1 MTKGRV
7 SVQVRIVPTYR
18 YTKQYGKFN
27 DVKPEEGTSMLI
39 RQIIN
44 SMIKM
49 SEDLNL
55 TPLEVVSLI
64 DSQIGG
70 TYERKDALVKIYV
83 NLNEEQKRF
92 AQGVGSGR
100 FMVATIMDMV
110 LRSESTLLGFIGQIG
125 LIRRQLFGED
135 NFEIPKIIETKVEPE
150 VKTMVKREV
159 KPEVTKPKVTKPEPK
174 VEVKPVE
181 AKTVET
187 KVEVKPEKVEPKV
200 ETQPVVEPE
209 KTQTKPEVKSTR
221 RSRVAENLREGIGE
235 VVVTNTLIDD
245 FM

>member
-1 MTKGRV
+1 M
-7 SVQVRIVPTYR
+7 PTYR

-135 NFEIPKIIETKVEPE
+135 NFEIPKGIEAKSTVETE
-150 VKTMVKREV
+150 VKREV
-159 KPEVTKPKVTKPEPK
+159 KPEVTKPKVTKPK
-174 VEVKPVE
+174 ITK
-181 AKTVET
+181 T
-187 KVEVKPEKVEPKV
+187 KVEVKPEEQIEPKVEPKVEFKVEPKV
-200 ETQPVVEPE
+200 ETQVEPKVE
-209 KTQTKPEVKSTR
+209 AKPEVKSTR
-221 RSRVAENLREGIGE
+221 RSKVAENLREGIGE

>member
-1 MTKGRV
+1 
-7 SVQVRIVPTYR
+7 
-18 YTKQYGKFN
+18 
-27 DVKPEEGTSMLI
+27 
-39 RQIIN
+39 
-44 SMIKM
+44 MIKM

-70 TYERKDALVKIYV
+70 TYERADALVKIYV

-135 NFEIPKIIETKVEPE
+135 NFDTQVKPKVNETKVKPA
-150 VKTMVKREV
+150 VKTEV
-159 KPEVTKPKVTKPEPK
+159 RVEPKATKPKVTKPKPK
-174 VEVKPVE
+174 VEIKPVVE
-181 AKTVET
+181 PEKAET
-187 KVEVKPEKVEPKV
+187 KVEVKPEKIEV
-200 ETQPVVEPE
+200 
-209 KTQTKPEVKSTR
+209 KPEVKSTR
-221 RSRVAENLREGIGE
+221 RSKVAENLREGIGE

>member
-1 MTKGRV
+1 
-7 SVQVRIVPTYR
+7 
-18 YTKQYGKFN
+18 
-27 DVKPEEGTSMLI
+27 
-39 RQIIN
+39 
-44 SMIKM
+44 MIKM

-64 DSQIGG
+64 DSQIQG
-70 TYERKDALVKIYV
+70 TYEREDALVKIYV

-135 NFEIPKIIETKVEPE
+135 NFEIQKGIEAKSTVETE
-150 VKTMVKREV
+150 VKREV
-159 KPEVTKPKVTKPEPK
+159 KPEVTKPKVTKPKPK

-181 AKTVET
+181 DKTVET
-187 KVEVKPEKVEPKV
+187 KVEVKPEKIEPKV
-200 ETQPVVEPE
+200 ETQTVVEPE
-209 KTQTKPEVKSTR
+209 KTQTKPEIKSTR
-221 RSRVAENLREGIGE
+221 RSKVAENLREGIGE

>member
-1 MTKGRV
+1 
-7 SVQVRIVPTYR
+7 
-18 YTKQYGKFN
+18 
-27 DVKPEEGTSMLI
+27 
-39 RQIIN
+39 
-44 SMIKM
+44 MIKV

-135 NFEIPKIIETKVEPE
+135 NFDTQAKPKVVETKVEPE
-150 VKTMVKREV
+150 VKTVVEPKVET
-159 KPEVTKPKVTKPEPK
+159 KVTKPKVTKPKPK
-174 VEVKPVE
+174 VEVKPV
-181 AKTVET
+181 
-187 KVEVKPEKVEPKV
+187 VEVKPKEIVEVKTEPKVEPKV

-209 KTQTKPEVKSTR
+209 KTQTKPEIKSTR
-221 RSRVAENLREGIGE
+221 RSKVAENLREGIGE

>member
-1 MTKGRV
+1 M
-7 SVQVRIVPTYR
+7 PTYR

-64 DSQIGG
+64 DSQIQG
-70 TYERKDALVKIYV
+70 TYEREDALVKIYV

-135 NFEIPKIIETKVEPE
+135 NFEIPKVMETKVEPE
-150 VKTMVKREV
+150 VKTKVKREV

-187 KVEVKPEKVEPKV
+187 KVEVKPEKIEPKV
-200 ETQPVVEPE
+200 ETQTVVEPE
-209 KTQTKPEVKSTR
+209 KTQTKPEIKSTR
-221 RSRVAENLREGIGE
+221 RSKVAENLREGIGE

>member
-1 MTKGRV
+1 
-7 SVQVRIVPTYR
+7 
-18 YTKQYGKFN
+18 
-27 DVKPEEGTSMLI
+27 
-39 RQIIN
+39 
-44 SMIKM
+44 MIKM

-83 NLNEEQKRF
+83 NLNKEQKRF

-135 NFEIPKIIETKVEPE
+135 NFEIPKGIEAKSTVETEVEPKVETK
-150 VKTMVKREV
+150 
-159 KPEVTKPKVTKPEPK
+159 VTKPKVTKPKPK
-174 VEVKPVE
+174 VEVKPE
-181 AKTVET
+181 EQI
-187 KVEVKPEKVEPKV
+187 EPKVEPKV
-200 ETQPVVEPE
+200 ETRVEPKVE
-209 KTQTKPEVKSTR
+209 AKPEVKSTR
-221 RSRVAENLREGIGE
+221 RSKVAENLREGIGE

>member
-1 MTKGRV
+1 
-7 SVQVRIVPTYR
+7 
-18 YTKQYGKFN
+18 
-27 DVKPEEGTSMLI
+27 
-39 RQIIN
+39 
-44 SMIKM
+44 MIKM

-64 DSQIGG
+64 DSQIQGA
-70 TYERKDALVKIYV
+70 YVRKDALVKIYV

-135 NFEIPKIIETKVEPE
+135 NFEIPKGIVAKSTVETEVEPKVETK
-150 VKTMVKREV
+150 
-159 KPEVTKPKVTKPEPK
+159 VTKPKVTKPKPK
-174 VEVKPVE
+174 VEVKPVVESKPKEIVE
-181 AKTVET
+181 AKTES
-187 KVEVKPEKVEPKV
+187 KVEPKV
-200 ETQPVVEPE
+200 EA
-209 KTQTKPEVKSTR
+209 KPEVKSTR
-221 RSRVAENLREGIGE
+221 RSKVAENLREGIGE

>member
-1 MTKGRV
+1 M
-7 SVQVRIVPTYR
+7 PTYR

-135 NFEIPKIIETKVEPE
+135 NFEIPKGIEAKSTVETEVEPKVETK
-150 VKTMVKREV
+150 
-159 KPEVTKPKVTKPEPK
+159 VTKPKVTKPKPK
-174 VEVKPVE
+174 VEVKPE
-181 AKTVET
+181 EQI
-187 KVEVKPEKVEPKV
+187 EPKVEPKV
-200 ETQPVVEPE
+200 ETRVEPKVE
-209 KTQTKPEVKSTR
+209 AKPEVKSTR
-221 RSRVAENLREGIGE
+221 RSKVAENLREGIGE

>member
-1 MTKGRV
+1 
-7 SVQVRIVPTYR
+7 
-18 YTKQYGKFN
+18 
-27 DVKPEEGTSMLI
+27 
-39 RQIIN
+39 
-44 SMIKM
+44 MIKM

-135 NFEIPKIIETKVEPE
+135 NFDTQVKPKVIETEVEPE
-150 VKTMVKREV
+150 VKTVVE
-159 KPEVTKPKVTKPEPK
+159 PEAKPKVTKPKPK
-174 VEVKPVE
+174 VEVKPVVE

-187 KVEVKPEKVEPKV
+187 KVETKVEPENV
-200 ETQPVVEPE
+200 E
-209 KTQTKPEVKSTR
+209 TKPEVKSTR
-221 RSRVAENLREGIGE
+221 RSKVAENLREGIGE

>member
-1 MTKGRV
+1 
-7 SVQVRIVPTYR
+7 VPTYR

-70 TYERKDALVKIYV
+70 TYERKDVLVKIYV

-125 LIRRQLFGED
+125 LIRRQLFGEG
-135 NFEIPKIIETKVEPE
+135 NFDTQVKPKVIETEVETEVEPE
-150 VKTMVKREV
+150 VKTVVE
-159 KPEVTKPKVTKPEPK
+159 PEAKPKVTKPKPK
-174 VEVKPVE
+174 VEVKPV
-181 AKTVET
+181 VES
-187 KVEVKPEKVEPKV
+187 KPKEIVEVKTEPKVEPKV
-200 ETQPVVEPE
+200 EA
-209 KTQTKPEVKSTR
+209 KPEVKPTR
-221 RSRVAENLREGIGE
+221 RSKVAENLREGIGE

>member
-1 MTKGRV
+1 
-7 SVQVRIVPTYR
+7 
-18 YTKQYGKFN
+18 
-27 DVKPEEGTSMLI
+27 
-39 RQIIN
+39 
-44 SMIKM
+44 MIKM

-135 NFEIPKIIETKVEPE
+135 NFEIPKVMETKVEPE
-150 VKTMVKREV
+150 VKTKVKREV

-174 VEVKPVE
+174 VEVKPVD

-187 KVEVKPEKVEPKV
+187 KVEVKPEKIEPKV
-200 ETQPVVEPE
+200 ETQTVVEPE
-209 KTQTKPEVKSTR
+209 KTQTKPEIKSTR
-221 RSRVAENLREGIGE
+221 RSKVAENLREGIGE

>member
-1 MTKGRV
+1 M
-7 SVQVRIVPTYR
+7 
-18 YTKQYGKFN
+18 
-27 DVKPEEGTSMLI
+27 KPEEGTSMLI

-49 SEDLNL
+49 SEDLSL

-64 DSQIGG
+64 DSQIQG

-135 NFEIPKIIETKVEPE
+135 NFEIPKVKETKVEPE
-150 VKTMVKREV
+150 VKTVVEPKVET
-159 KPEVTKPKVTKPEPK
+159 KVTKPKVTKPEPK
-174 VEVKPVE
+174 VEVKPV
-181 AKTVET
+181 VES
-187 KVEVKPEKVEPKV
+187 KPKEIVEVKTEPKV
-200 ETQPVVEPE
+200 EAE
-209 KTQTKPEVKSTR
+209 KIEVKSTR
-221 RSRVAENLREGIGE
+221 RSKVAENLREGIGE

>member
-1 MTKGRV
+1 
-7 SVQVRIVPTYR
+7 
-18 YTKQYGKFN
+18 
-27 DVKPEEGTSMLI
+27 
-39 RQIIN
+39 
-44 SMIKM
+44 MIKM

-135 NFEIPKIIETKVEPE
+135 NFEIPKGI
-150 VKTMVKREV
+150 EV
-159 KPEVTKPKVTKPEPK
+159 KPAVEANTKSKNSAKAKPKREPK
-174 VEVKPVE
+174 VEPKIEP
-181 AKTVET
+181 KR
-187 KVEVKPEKVEPKV
+187 EPKV
-200 ETQPVVEPE
+200 EPTVEPKIE
-209 KTQTKPEVKSTR
+209 PKVDIKPEVKPTR
-221 RSRVAENLREGIGE
+221 RSKVAENLREGIGE

>member
-1 MTKGRV
+1 
-7 SVQVRIVPTYR
+7 
-18 YTKQYGKFN
+18 
-27 DVKPEEGTSMLI
+27 
-39 RQIIN
+39 
-44 SMIKM
+44 MIKV

-135 NFEIPKIIETKVEPE
+135 NFEIPKGIETNVKPE

-181 AKTVET
+181 AETVET
-187 KVEVKPEKVEPKV
+187 KVEVKPEKIEPKV
-200 ETQPVVEPE
+200 ETQTVVEPE
-209 KTQTKPEVKSTR
+209 KTQTKPEIKSTR
-221 RSRVAENLREGIGE
+221 RSKVAENLREGIGE

>member
-1 MTKGRV
+1 
-7 SVQVRIVPTYR
+7 
-18 YTKQYGKFN
+18 
-27 DVKPEEGTSMLI
+27 
-39 RQIIN
+39 
-44 SMIKM
+44 MIKM

-64 DSQIGG
+64 DSQIEG

-135 NFEIPKIIETKVEPE
+135 NFDTQVKPKVIETEVEPKVETKV
-150 VKTMVKREV
+150 
-159 KPEVTKPKVTKPEPK
+159 KPEAKPKMTKPKPK
-174 VEVKPVE
+174 VEVKPVVE

-187 KVEVKPEKVEPKV
+187 KVETKVEPENV
-200 ETQPVVEPE
+200 E
-209 KTQTKPEVKSTR
+209 TKPEVKPTR
-221 RSRVAENLREGIGE
+221 RSKVAENLREGIGE

>member
-1 MTKGRV
+1 M
-7 SVQVRIVPTYR
+7 PTYR

-70 TYERKDALVKIYV
+70 TYEREDALVKIYV
-83 NLNEEQKRF
+83 NLDVEQKRF

-110 LRSESTLLGFIGQIG
+110 LRSGSTLLGFIGQIG

-135 NFEIPKIIETKVEPE
+135 NFDTQVKPKVVETKVEPE
-150 VKTMVKREV
+150 VKTVVEPKIA
-159 KPEVTKPKVTKPEPK
+159 KPKVTKPKPK
-174 VEVKPVE
+174 VEVKPVIE
-181 AKTVET
+181 PEKAEKAET
-187 KVEVKPEKVEPKV
+187 KVEPKV
-200 ETQPVVEPE
+200 ETKVE
-209 KTQTKPEVKSTR
+209 TKPEVKSTR
-221 RSRVAENLREGIGE
+221 RSKVAENLREGIGE

>member
-1 MTKGRV
+1 
-7 SVQVRIVPTYR
+7 
-18 YTKQYGKFN
+18 
-27 DVKPEEGTSMLI
+27 
-39 RQIIN
+39 
-44 SMIKM
+44 MIKM

-70 TYERKDALVKIYV
+70 TYEREDVLVKIYV

-159 KPEVTKPKVTKPEPK
+159 KPEVTKPEPKVEVKPVEAKTVETK

>member
-1 MTKGRV
+1 
-7 SVQVRIVPTYR
+7 
-18 YTKQYGKFN
+18 
-27 DVKPEEGTSMLI
+27 
-39 RQIIN
+39 
-44 SMIKM
+44 MIKM

-70 TYERKDALVKIYV
+70 TYEREDALVKIYV

-110 LRSESTLLGFIGQIG
+110 LRSGSTLLGFIGQIG

-135 NFEIPKIIETKVEPE
+135 NFDTQVKPKVNETKVEPE
-150 VKTMVKREV
+150 VKTEV
-159 KPEVTKPKVTKPEPK
+159 KVEPKVTKPKVEPKVKPVTEPKPEKK
-174 VEVKPVE
+174 VEVK
-181 AKTVET
+181 VET
-187 KVEVKPEKVEPKV
+187 KPEKVEI
-200 ETQPVVEPE
+200 
-209 KTQTKPEVKSTR
+209 KPEVKATKR
-221 RSRVAENLREGIGE
+221 TKVAENLREGIGE

>member
-1 MTKGRV
+1 
-7 SVQVRIVPTYR
+7 
-18 YTKQYGKFN
+18 
-27 DVKPEEGTSMLI
+27 MLI

-110 LRSESTLLGFIGQIG
+110 LRSGSTLLGFIGQIG

-135 NFEIPKIIETKVEPE
+135 NFEIPKGIEAKSTVETE
-150 VKTMVKREV
+150 VKREV
-159 KPEVTKPKVTKPEPK
+159 KPEVTKPKVTKPK
-174 VEVKPVE
+174 MTK
-181 AKTVET
+181 T
-187 KVEVKPEKVEPKV
+187 KVEVKPEEQIEPKVETRVEPKV
-200 ETQPVVEPE
+200 EA
-209 KTQTKPEVKSTR
+209 KPEVKSTR
-221 RSRVAENLREGIGE
+221 RSKVAENLREGIGE

>member
-1 MTKGRV
+1 
-7 SVQVRIVPTYR
+7 
-18 YTKQYGKFN
+18 
-27 DVKPEEGTSMLI
+27 
-39 RQIIN
+39 
-44 SMIKM
+44 MIKM

-64 DSQIGG
+64 DSQIQG
-70 TYERKDALVKIYV
+70 TYEREDVLVKIYV

-92 AQGVGSGR
+92 AQSVGSGR

-159 KPEVTKPKVTKPEPK
+159 KPEVTKPKVTKPKPK

-187 KVEVKPEKVEPKV
+187 KVEAHVEPKV
-200 ETQPVVEPE
+200 ETQVEPKVE
-209 KTQTKPEVKSTR
+209 AKPEVKSTR
-221 RSRVAENLREGIGE
+221 RSKVAENLREGIGE

>member
-1 MTKGRV
+1 
-7 SVQVRIVPTYR
+7 
-18 YTKQYGKFN
+18 
-27 DVKPEEGTSMLI
+27 
-39 RQIIN
+39 
-44 SMIKM
+44 MIKM

-70 TYERKDALVKIYV
+70 TYERKDVLVKIYV

-125 LIRRQLFGED
+125 LIRRQLFGEG
-135 NFEIPKIIETKVEPE
+135 NFDTQVKSKANETKVEPE
-150 VKTMVKREV
+150 VKTVVEPKIA
-159 KPEVTKPKVTKPEPK
+159 KPKVTKPKPK
-174 VEVKPVE
+174 VEVKPV
-181 AKTVET
+181 VESKPKET
-187 KVEVKPEKVEPKV
+187 VEVKTEPKVEPKV
-200 ETQPVVEPE
+200 EA
-209 KTQTKPEVKSTR
+209 KPEVKPTR
-221 RSRVAENLREGIGE
+221 RSKVAENLREGIGE

>member
-1 MTKGRV
+1 
-7 SVQVRIVPTYR
+7 
-18 YTKQYGKFN
+18 
-27 DVKPEEGTSMLI
+27 
-39 RQIIN
+39 
-44 SMIKM
+44 MIKM

-125 LIRRQLFGED
+125 LIRRRLFGED
-135 NFEIPKIIETKVEPE
+135 NFEIPKGIEAKSTVETE
-150 VKTMVKREV
+150 VKQEE
-159 KPEVTKPKVTKPEPK
+159 KPEVTKPKVTKPK
-174 VEVKPVE
+174 MTK
-181 AKTVET
+181 T
-187 KVEVKPEKVEPKV
+187 KVEVKPEEQIEPKVEPKVESKVEPKV
-200 ETQPVVEPE
+200 ETKVEA
-209 KTQTKPEVKSTR
+209 KPEVKSTR
-221 RSRVAENLREGIGE
+221 RSKVAENLREGIGE

>member
-1 MTKGRV
+1 M
-7 SVQVRIVPTYR
+7 PTYR

-64 DSQIGG
+64 DSQIRG
-70 TYERKDALVKIYV
+70 TYERNDALVKIYV

-135 NFEIPKIIETKVEPE
+135 NFDTQVKPKVVETKVEPE
-150 VKTMVKREV
+150 AKTVVEPDV
-159 KPEVTKPKVTKPEPK
+159 KPKVTKPKPK
-174 VEVKPVE
+174 VEVKPV
-181 AKTVET
+181 
-187 KVEVKPEKVEPKV
+187 VEVKPKEMVEVKTEPKVEPKV
-200 ETQPVVEPE
+200 EA
-209 KTQTKPEVKSTR
+209 KPEVKSAR
-221 RSRVAENLREGIGE
+221 RSKVAENLREGIGE

>member
-1 MTKGRV
+1 
-7 SVQVRIVPTYR
+7 
-18 YTKQYGKFN
+18 
-27 DVKPEEGTSMLI
+27 
-39 RQIIN
+39 
-44 SMIKM
+44 MIKM

-70 TYERKDALVKIYV
+70 TYERKDTLVKIYV
-83 NLNEEQKRF
+83 NLNDEQKRF

-135 NFEIPKIIETKVEPE
+135 NFEIPKVKETEVKTVVEPE
-150 VKTMVKREV
+150 VK
-159 KPEVTKPKVTKPEPK
+159 PEVKPKVTKPKPK
-174 VEVKPVE
+174 VEVKPVVE
-181 AKTVET
+181 AKT
-187 KVEVKPEKVEPKV
+187 VEPKV
-200 ETQPVVEPE
+200 ETQVEPKVE
-209 KTQTKPEVKSTR
+209 TKPEVKSTR
-221 RSRVAENLREGIGE
+221 RSKVAENLREGIGE

>member
-7 SVQVRIVPTYR
+7 SVWVRIVPTYR

-70 TYERKDALVKIYV
+70 TYEREDALVKIYV

-135 NFEIPKIIETKVEPE
+135 NFDTQVKPKVVETKVEPE
-150 VKTMVKREV
+150 AKTVVEPDV
-159 KPEVTKPKVTKPEPK
+159 KPKVTKPKPK
-174 VEVKPVE
+174 VEVKPV
-181 AKTVET
+181 VES
-187 KVEVKPEKVEPKV
+187 KPKEIVEVKTETKVEPKV
-200 ETQPVVEPE
+200 EI
-209 KTQTKPEVKSTR
+209 KPEVKSMR
-221 RSRVAENLREGIGE
+221 RSKVAENLREGIGE

>member
-1 MTKGRV
+1 
-7 SVQVRIVPTYR
+7 
-18 YTKQYGKFN
+18 
-27 DVKPEEGTSMLI
+27 
-39 RQIIN
+39 
-44 SMIKM
+44 MIKM

-70 TYERKDALVKIYV
+70 TYEREDALVKIYV

-135 NFEIPKIIETKVEPE
+135 NFDTQVKPKVNKTKVEPE
-150 VKTMVKREV
+150 VKVEPKIA
-159 KPEVTKPKVTKPEPK
+159 KPKVTKPKPK
-174 VEVKPVE
+174 VEI
-181 AKTVET
+181 
-187 KVEVKPEKVEPKV
+187 KPEKVETKSNVEPAKV
-200 ETQPVVEPE
+200 EPAKVEV
-209 KTQTKPEVKSTR
+209 KPEVKSTR
-221 RSRVAENLREGIGE
+221 RSKVAENLREGIGE

>member
-1 MTKGRV
+1 
-7 SVQVRIVPTYR
+7 
-18 YTKQYGKFN
+18 
-27 DVKPEEGTSMLI
+27 
-39 RQIIN
+39 
-44 SMIKM
+44 MIKM

-70 TYERKDALVKIYV
+70 TYERKDVLVKIYV

-135 NFEIPKIIETKVEPE
+135 NFEIPKIIETKVEPKAKTV
-150 VKTMVKREV
+150 VKPEV
-159 KPEVTKPKVTKPEPK
+159 KPETTKPKATKPKPK
-174 VEVKPVE
+174 VEVKPV
-181 AKTVET
+181 VES
-187 KVEVKPEKVEPKV
+187 KPKEIVEVKTEPKV
-200 ETQPVVEPE
+200 EPE
-209 KTQTKPEVKSTR
+209 KIEVKSTR
-221 RSRVAENLREGIGE
+221 RSKVAENLREGIGE

>member
-1 MTKGRV
+1 
-7 SVQVRIVPTYR
+7 
-18 YTKQYGKFN
+18 
-27 DVKPEEGTSMLI
+27 
-39 RQIIN
+39 
-44 SMIKM
+44 
-49 SEDLNL
+49 
-55 TPLEVVSLI
+55 
-64 DSQIGG
+64 
-70 TYERKDALVKIYV
+70 
-83 NLNEEQKRF
+83 
-92 AQGVGSGR
+92 
-100 FMVATIMDMV
+100 MDMV

-221 RSRVAENLREGIGE
+221 RSKVAENLREGIGE

>member
-1 MTKGRV
+1 M
-7 SVQVRIVPTYR
+7 PTYR

-83 NLNEEQKRF
+83 NLNKEQKRF

-135 NFEIPKIIETKVEPE
+135 NFEIPKGIEAKSTVETEVEPKVETK
-150 VKTMVKREV
+150 
-159 KPEVTKPKVTKPEPK
+159 VTKPKVTKPKPK
-174 VEVKPVE
+174 VEVKPE
-181 AKTVET
+181 EQI
-187 KVEVKPEKVEPKV
+187 EPKVEPKV
-200 ETQPVVEPE
+200 ETRVEPKVE
-209 KTQTKPEVKSTR
+209 AKPEVKSTR
-221 RSRVAENLREGIGE
+221 RSKVAENLREGIGE

>member
-1 MTKGRV
+1 
-7 SVQVRIVPTYR
+7 
-18 YTKQYGKFN
+18 
-27 DVKPEEGTSMLI
+27 
-39 RQIIN
+39 
-44 SMIKM
+44 MIKM

-70 TYERKDALVKIYV
+70 TYERKDVLVKIYV

-125 LIRRQLFGED
+125 LIRRQLFGEG
-135 NFEIPKIIETKVEPE
+135 NFDTQVKPKVIETEVEPE
-150 VKTMVKREV
+150 AKTVVEPDV
-159 KPEVTKPKVTKPEPK
+159 KPKVTKPKVTKPKPK
-174 VEVKPVE
+174 VEVKPV
-181 AKTVET
+181 VES
-187 KVEVKPEKVEPKV
+187 KPKEIVEVKTEPKVEPKV
-200 ETQPVVEPE
+200 E
-209 KTQTKPEVKSTR
+209 TKPEVKSTR
-221 RSRVAENLREGIGE
+221 RSKVAENLREGIGE

>member
-1 MTKGRV
+1 
-7 SVQVRIVPTYR
+7 
-18 YTKQYGKFN
+18 
-27 DVKPEEGTSMLI
+27 
-39 RQIIN
+39 
-44 SMIKM
+44 MIKM

-70 TYERKDALVKIYV
+70 TYERKDTLVKIYV
-83 NLNEEQKRF
+83 NLNDEQKRF

-135 NFEIPKIIETKVEPE
+135 NFDTQIKPKVIETGVKPVVEPKVETKV
-150 VKTMVKREV
+150 T
-159 KPEVTKPKVTKPEPK
+159 KPNVTKPKPK

-187 KVEVKPEKVEPKV
+187 KVEVKPEKIEPKV
-200 ETQPVVEPE
+200 ETQPIVEPE

-221 RSRVAENLREGIGE
+221 RSKVAENLREGIGE

>member
-1 MTKGRV
+1 
-7 SVQVRIVPTYR
+7 
-18 YTKQYGKFN
+18 
-27 DVKPEEGTSMLI
+27 
-39 RQIIN
+39 
-44 SMIKM
+44 MIKM

-110 LRSESTLLGFIGQIG
+110 LRSGSTLLGFIGQIG

-135 NFEIPKIIETKVEPE
+135 NFDTQAKPKVVETKVEPE
-150 VKTMVKREV
+150 VKTVVEPKVET
-159 KPEVTKPKVTKPEPK
+159 KVTKPKVTKPKPK
-174 VEVKPVE
+174 VEVKPV
-181 AKTVET
+181 
-187 KVEVKPEKVEPKV
+187 VEVKPKEIVEVKTEPKVEPKV
-200 ETQPVVEPE
+200 EA
-209 KTQTKPEVKSTR
+209 KPEVKSTR
-221 RSRVAENLREGIGE
+221 RSKVAENLREGIGE

>member
-1 MTKGRV
+1 M
-7 SVQVRIVPTYR
+7 PTYR

-70 TYERKDALVKIYV
+70 TYERKDVLVKIYV

-135 NFEIPKIIETKVEPE
+135 NFDTQVKPKVIETEVEPKVETKV
-150 VKTMVKREV
+150 
-159 KPEVTKPKVTKPEPK
+159 KPEAKPKMTKPKPK
-174 VEVKPVE
+174 VEVKPVVE

-187 KVEVKPEKVEPKV
+187 KVETKVEPENV
-200 ETQPVVEPE
+200 E
-209 KTQTKPEVKSTR
+209 TKPEVKSTR
-221 RSRVAENLREGIGE
+221 RSKVAENLREGIGE

>member
-1 MTKGRV
+1 
-7 SVQVRIVPTYR
+7 
-18 YTKQYGKFN
+18 
-27 DVKPEEGTSMLI
+27 
-39 RQIIN
+39 
-44 SMIKM
+44 MIKM

-64 DSQIGG
+64 DSQIQG
-70 TYERKDALVKIYV
+70 TYEREDALVKIYV

-125 LIRRQLFGED
+125 LIRRQLFGEG
-135 NFEIPKIIETKVEPE
+135 NFDTQVKPKVIETEVEPE
-150 VKTMVKREV
+150 AKTVVEPDV
-159 KPEVTKPKVTKPEPK
+159 KPKVTKPKVTKPKPK
-174 VEVKPVE
+174 VEVKPV
-181 AKTVET
+181 VES
-187 KVEVKPEKVEPKV
+187 KPKEIVEVKTEPKVEPKV
-200 ETQPVVEPE
+200 E
-209 KTQTKPEVKSTR
+209 TKPEVKSTR
-221 RSRVAENLREGIGE
+221 RSKVAENLREGIGE

>member
-1 MTKGRV
+1 M
-7 SVQVRIVPTYR
+7 
-18 YTKQYGKFN
+18 
-27 DVKPEEGTSMLI
+27 KPEEGTSMLI

-125 LIRRQLFGED
+125 LIRRRLFGED
-135 NFEIPKIIETKVEPE
+135 NFEIPKGIEAKSTVETE
-150 VKTMVKREV
+150 VKREV
-159 KPEVTKPKVTKPEPK
+159 KPEVTKPKVTKPK
-174 VEVKPVE
+174 MTK
-181 AKTVET
+181 T
-187 KVEVKPEKVEPKV
+187 KVEVKPEEQIEPKVETRVEPKV
-200 ETQPVVEPE
+200 EA
-209 KTQTKPEVKSTR
+209 KPEVKSTR
-221 RSRVAENLREGIGE
+221 RSKVAENLREGIGE

>member
-1 MTKGRV
+1 
-7 SVQVRIVPTYR
+7 
-18 YTKQYGKFN
+18 
-27 DVKPEEGTSMLI
+27 
-39 RQIIN
+39 
-44 SMIKM
+44 MIKM

-64 DSQIGG
+64 DSQIRG
-70 TYERKDALVKIYV
+70 TYERNDALVKIYV

-135 NFEIPKIIETKVEPE
+135 NFDTQAKPKVVETKVEPE
-150 VKTMVKREV
+150 VKTVVEPKVET
-159 KPEVTKPKVTKPEPK
+159 KVTKPKVTKPKPK
-174 VEVKPVE
+174 VEVKPV
-181 AKTVET
+181 
-187 KVEVKPEKVEPKV
+187 VEVKPKEIVEVKTEPKVEPKV
-200 ETQPVVEPE
+200 EA
-209 KTQTKPEVKSTR
+209 KPEVKSTR
-221 RSRVAENLREGIGE
+221 RSKVAENLREGIGE

>member
-1 MTKGRV
+1 
-7 SVQVRIVPTYR
+7 
-18 YTKQYGKFN
+18 
-27 DVKPEEGTSMLI
+27 MLI

-125 LIRRQLFGED
+125 LIRRRLFGED
-135 NFEIPKIIETKVEPE
+135 NFEIPKGIEAKSTVETE
-150 VKTMVKREV
+150 VKREV
-159 KPEVTKPKVTKPEPK
+159 KPEVTKPKVTKPK
-174 VEVKPVE
+174 MTK
-181 AKTVET
+181 T
-187 KVEVKPEKVEPKV
+187 KVEVKPEEQIEPKVETRVEPKV
-200 ETQPVVEPE
+200 EA
-209 KTQTKPEVKSTR
+209 KPEVKSTR
-221 RSRVAENLREGIGE
+221 RSKVAENLREGIGE

>member
-1 MTKGRV
+1 M
-7 SVQVRIVPTYR
+7 
-18 YTKQYGKFN
+18 
-27 DVKPEEGTSMLI
+27 KPEEGTSMLI

-83 NLNEEQKRF
+83 NLNKEQKRF

-135 NFEIPKIIETKVEPE
+135 NFEIPKGIEAKSTVETEVEPKVETK
-150 VKTMVKREV
+150 
-159 KPEVTKPKVTKPEPK
+159 VTKPKVTKPKPK
-174 VEVKPVE
+174 VEVKPE
-181 AKTVET
+181 EQI
-187 KVEVKPEKVEPKV
+187 EPKVEPKV
-200 ETQPVVEPE
+200 ETRVEPKVE
-209 KTQTKPEVKSTR
+209 AKPEVKSTR
-221 RSRVAENLREGIGE
+221 RSKVAENLREGIGE

>member
-1 MTKGRV
+1 
-7 SVQVRIVPTYR
+7 
-18 YTKQYGKFN
+18 
-27 DVKPEEGTSMLI
+27 
-39 RQIIN
+39 
-44 SMIKM
+44 MIKM

-125 LIRRQLFGED
+125 LIRRRLFGED
-135 NFEIPKIIETKVEPE
+135 NFEIPKGIEAKSTVETE
-150 VKTMVKREV
+150 VKREV
-159 KPEVTKPKVTKPEPK
+159 KPEVTKPKVTKPK
-174 VEVKPVE
+174 MTK
-181 AKTVET
+181 T
-187 KVEVKPEKVEPKV
+187 KVEVKPEEQIEPKVETRVEPKV
-200 ETQPVVEPE
+200 EA
-209 KTQTKPEVKSTR
+209 KPEVKSTR
-221 RSRVAENLREGIGE
+221 RSKVAENLREGIGE

>member
-1 MTKGRV
+1 M
-7 SVQVRIVPTYR
+7 
-18 YTKQYGKFN
+18 
-27 DVKPEEGTSMLI
+27 KPEEGTSMLI